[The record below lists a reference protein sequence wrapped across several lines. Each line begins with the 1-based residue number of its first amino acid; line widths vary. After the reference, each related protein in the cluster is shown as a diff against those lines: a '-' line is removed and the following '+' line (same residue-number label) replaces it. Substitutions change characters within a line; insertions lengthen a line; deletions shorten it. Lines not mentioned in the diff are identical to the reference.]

1 MCRTIPPLSENH
13 YAKFRKTKMHNFE
26 KFIPEW
32 LKKSKILLAA
42 IIDSSGYYAYANELL
57 LKNLEESNT
66 LIGKFALDTMHPDD
80 REKADTMVQ
89 TCFLPPYN
97 SVRIIIRKNYKFNH
111 TNEYVLTE
119 WEFSPIFDNNQQP
132 VGVLAIGKDLSQLK
146 KYEEE
151 LLISEHKLRALIDS
165 TNDSHILLS
174 PTYEVLSFNKT
185 AAENVKI
192 FFQTELKEGQDFLKY
207 VIEGEEEGF
216 KNYCQRALSGEIIKE
231 EFEVRISENQS
242 IWYWISFYPV
252 YDKAGRVVAVSYNA
266 ADIDKIKKTEL
277 KLKQQNKQLQ
287 EIAHLQSHEIRR
299 PVANI
304 LGLISLVNQEQL
316 NEENKAIFDNLLK
329 ASQELD
335 QIIHQIVD
343 KTQEV

>member
-1 MCRTIPPLSENH
+1 
-13 YAKFRKTKMHNFE
+13 MHNFE

-32 LKKSKILLAA
+32 LKKSKLFLAA
-42 IIDSSGYYAYANELL
+42 IIDINGYYAYANELL
-57 LKNLEESNT
+57 LKNLEENTT

-80 REKADTMVQ
+80 RDKVDTLAQ

-97 SVRIIIRKNYKFNH
+97 SVEIVIRKNYKFSQK
-111 TNEYVLTE
+111 NEYTLTE
-119 WEFSPIFDNNQQP
+119 WEFSPLFDDNQQP
-132 VGVLAIGKDLSQLK
+132 IGLLAIGKDRSQLK

-151 LLISEHKLRALIDS
+151 LLISQHKLRALIDS

-192 FFQTELKEGQDFLKY
+192 FFQADLKEGQDFLKY
-207 VIEGEEEGF
+207 IVEGEEGGF
-216 KNYCQRALSGEIIKE
+216 KNYCRRALSGEIIKE
-231 EFEVRISENQS
+231 EFEVKISENQS

-252 YDKAGRVVAVSYNA
+252 YDEAGQIVAVSYNA
-266 ADIDKIKKTEL
+266 SDIDKLKKAEL

-304 LGLISLVNQEQL
+304 LGLINILETETLTAKNQV
-316 NEENKAIFDNLLK
+316 IFDNLLK